1 MQGGKLFLMPWT
13 FSKEIVA
20 VSIVLWLVIG
30 STARLDLQIGLPI
43 IAFFLVVALFSIAGS
58 FDFKGVIFLTL
69 MLPVSVWYGI
79 QYGLSNTQITLH
91 VLEIICFHMI
101 FSRPG
106 NVSAASLIKVLFV
119 YTFISLAWKFL
130 YLGQSF
136 WARENMMF
144 NGPIKFAM
152 ICAAGYTLV
161 LFSQVGILKNPKLK
175 WLILFFFLFAILTSW
190 SRTALAYTVFV
201 TAIYVMLSGSLW
213 KVLSLIL
220 CIVAA
225 VPVLLTTRLAFTGD
239 IDSVGLLE
247 GIAGVRAIAWEDAV
261 NLFVEKPIFGPGAFE
276 FQFSP
281 FHELNYPH
289 NIVLDILLNTG
300 IVGLIVF
307 TILLLMSLPRWNGM
321 NGAVF
326 ATALTSG
333 DIFLWDA
340 VFFAPK
346 PEAKTKKRV
355 PVQQF

>member
-1 MQGGKLFLMPWT
+1 MPQT
-13 FSKEIVA
+13 FRKEIVA
-20 VSIVLWLVIG
+20 FSIVFWLVIG
-30 STARLDLQIGLPI
+30 STARLDLLIGLPI

-58 FDFKGVIFLTL
+58 LDLKGVIFLTL
-69 MLPVSVWYGI
+69 MLPVSVWYDI

-91 VLEIICFHMI
+91 ILEIVCFHMI

-106 NVSAASLIKVLFV
+106 NVSAVSLIRVLIL
-119 YTFISLAWKFL
+119 YALISLAWKFL
-130 YLGQSF
+130 FLGQSF
-136 WARENMMF
+136 WARENMVF

-161 LFSQVGILKNPKLK
+161 LFSQVGMLKNPKLK
-175 WLILFFFLFAILTSW
+175 WAILFLFLFAILTSW
-190 SRTALAYTVFV
+190 SRTALAFV
-201 TAIYVMLSGSLW
+201 VLVTGIYVIFSGSLW
-213 KVLSLIL
+213 KVFSLIL
-220 CIVAA
+220 CFAA
-225 VPVLLTTRLAFTGD
+225 ALPILLTTRLAFTGD
-239 IDSVGLLE
+239 IDRVGLLE
-247 GIAGVRAIAWEDAV
+247 GIAGVRAIAWEDAIS
-261 NLFVEKPIFGPGAFE
+261 LFVEKPIFGPGAFD

-307 TILLLMSLPRWNGM
+307 TILLLMSLPRWNGI

-346 PEAKTKKRV
+346 RKMTTNNRV
-355 PVQQF
+355 PL